1 MENIVFDI
9 FRKDSLVFAKILIVL
24 TFALLPFSI
33 MYNESIYAVILISV
47 LTGGLLFKNRKGFS
61 FVIISMCLCYPA
73 AFSSGTDVGGNY
85 LVLEKTLCIIP
96 LILSSFFYFF
106 HRNRKENVVA
116 YHFALFYLL
125 YSIIQSDNLLQCL
138 FRVVGTHIAFYIG
151 YNDGLNKED
160 IFKLFTLSFIFVSI
174 YAGLEYYMKI
184 CPYIGIYLSS
194 NAYSNTLIPRAI
206 GLMGNPLLL
215 CCIAV
220 FYQAI
225 IFVNA
230 YTTGK
235 FDYLAELMCLF
246 VAIIVTSR
254 TTLFA
259 LVFLFILYI
268 FVKRKKITLKSFLI
282 GTCFVFI
289 IFLFADIYF
298 FDVIDNLI
306 ERFSTGDQTHRQSS
320 IFTALNFLYN
330 YPFGVG
336 YSKFRY
342 LLNNFA
348 ASGFEYGL
356 VTLDDFICTQFAVFG
371 IFGVI
376 MIGFYLSYNLK
387 LLRNKNVSN
396 ENRIANVFILSS
408 FLLIG
413 FSFDLEAYFHI
424 LMIYFLILGNI
435 YRIAFTKKQ

>member
-1 MENIVFDI
+1 MGNIFFGI
-9 FRKDSLVFAKILIVL
+9 FKKDGLVLAKMLIVL

-33 MYNESIYAVILISV
+33 MYNKSIYAVILISV
-47 LTGGLLFKNRKGFS
+47 LTGGLLLKNRKGVS

-73 AFSSGTDVGGNY
+73 AFKMGTDVGDNY
-85 LVLEKTLCIIP
+85 LVLEKALFIIP
-96 LILSSFFYFF
+96 LILSSFFYFV
-106 HRNRKENVVA
+106 HIDRKKTIVA
-116 YHFALFYLL
+116 HLFVLFYLL
-125 YSIIQSDNLLQCL
+125 FSIMQSDNLLQCL
-138 FRVVGTHIAFYIG
+138 FRIVGTHVAFYIG
-151 YNDGLNKED
+151 YNDSLSKKD

-184 CPYIGIYLSS
+184 CPYIEIYLSS
-194 NAYSNTLIPRAI
+194 HAYSNTLIPRAI

-230 YTTGK
+230 YITGK
-235 FDYLAELMCLF
+235 FDYIAELMCLF

-254 TTLFA
+254 TALFA
-259 LVFLFILYI
+259 LSFLFILYI
-268 FVKRKKITLKSFLI
+268 FVKRKMFTFKSFFI

-289 IFLFADIYF
+289 IFLFSDMYF
-298 FDVIDNLI
+298 FDVINNLI

-320 IFTALNFLYN
+320 IFTALNFLCN

-336 YSKFRY
+336 YSKFHY
-342 LLNNFA
+342 LLNNLA

-356 VTLDDFICTQFAVFG
+356 VTLDNFICTQFAVFG
-371 IFGVI
+371 IFGPI
-376 MIGFYLSYNLK
+376 MIGFYLYYNLK
-387 LLRNKNVSN
+387 LLKSKTVCN
-396 ENRIANVFILSS
+396 ENKIANIFILSS

-435 YRIAFTKKQ
+435 YRISFTEK